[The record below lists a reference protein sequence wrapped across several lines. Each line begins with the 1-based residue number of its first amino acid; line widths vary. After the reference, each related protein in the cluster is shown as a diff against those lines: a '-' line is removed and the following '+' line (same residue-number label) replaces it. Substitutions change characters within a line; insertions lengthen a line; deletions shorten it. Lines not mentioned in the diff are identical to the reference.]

1 MPARASSPRYSRDEI
16 LGRLRAEV
24 AAGKTI
30 LGAGCSAGIIAK
42 CAEIGG
48 ADLII
53 TYSTGRTR
61 MMGLPT
67 TTITGPA
74 SNHTTLAM
82 AAELLNVI
90 QDTPLIAGVEAND
103 FEFLDLEASLDR
115 FTEKGFSGIINFP
128 TTGLNESLVA
138 GGLAAREHTGAMA
151 AGFRQEH
158 WGWSR
163 EVEMIAR
170 ARARNLFTMT
180 YVCSPDDAAQMAQ
193 AGADAVCAHV
203 GGTIGGMTGFRPRGE
218 TSTLLERAQR
228 ILDAATAV
236 SPEIIPLVHGGPF
249 HDPASTGI
257 IYRETSAVGFV
268 AASAVERIPV
278 ENAIREV
285 CEQYK
290 NLKRP

>member
-1 MPARASSPRYSRDEI
+1 MPARVSSPRYSRDEI

-24 AAGKTI
+24 AAGNTI

-82 AAELLNVI
+82 AGELLNVI

-115 FTEKGFSGIINFP
+115 FTGQGFSGIINFP
-128 TTGLNESLVA
+128 TTGLNENLVA
-138 GGLAAREHTGAMA
+138 GGLAAREYTGAMA

-163 EVEMIAR
+163 EVEM
-170 ARARNLFTMT
+170 
-180 YVCSPDDAAQMAQ
+180 
-193 AGADAVCAHV
+193 
-203 GGTIGGMTGFRPRGE
+203 
-218 TSTLLERAQR
+218 
-228 ILDAATAV
+228 
-236 SPEIIPLVHGGPF
+236 
-249 HDPASTGI
+249 
-257 IYRETSAVGFV
+257 
-268 AASAVERIPV
+268 
-278 ENAIREV
+278 NAI
-285 CEQYK
+285 
-290 NLKRP
+290 

>member
-1 MPARASSPRYSRDEI
+1 MPARFSREEI
-16 LGRLRAEV
+16 ISRLRAEV
-24 AAGKTI
+24 AAGRAI

-82 AAELLNVI
+82 AGELLNVI

-103 FEFLDLEASLDR
+103 FEYLDLEASLDR
-115 FTEKGFSGIINFP
+115 FTATGFSGIINFP
-128 TTGLNESLVA
+128 TTGLNENLVS
-138 GGLAAREHTGAMA
+138 GGLAAREYTGAMA
-151 AGFRQEH
+151 AGYRQQH
-158 WGWSR
+158 WGWTR

-170 ARARNLFTMT
+170 ARARNEFTMT
-180 YVCSPDDAAQMAQ
+180 YVCSPEDAAQMAA

-203 GGTIGGMTGFRPRGE
+203 GGTIGGMTGFRARGD
-218 TSTLLERAQR
+218 TAALLARARR

-236 SPEIIPLVHGGPF
+236 SPQILPLVHGGPF
-249 HDPASTGI
+249 LDPASTAV

-278 ENAIREV
+278 ENAIRGV

-290 NLKRP
+290 SHRPAGAG